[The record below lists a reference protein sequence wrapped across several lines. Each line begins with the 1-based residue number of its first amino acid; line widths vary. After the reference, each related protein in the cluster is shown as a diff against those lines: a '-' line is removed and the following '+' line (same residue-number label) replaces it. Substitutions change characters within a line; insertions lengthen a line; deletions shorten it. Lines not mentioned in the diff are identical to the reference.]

1 MMMATIM
8 MATILSTHSQW
19 FLRVAAVLFLV
30 FLGGHRCGWAV
41 FIKVQATVFPAVS
54 RYWIC
59 VVVFL
64 EISYYLGAAVF
75 EGIFSG
81 SFLFL
86 FIVIFILLPT
96 SVQSCRTC
104 SGLLQ
109 LAYKKVTM
117 SVPGFF
123 GFVFLFALFYYF
135 WTAYD
140 DLVVMLLLI
149 NLLSFTL
156 KIIFPHGFNLL
167 FQSKYIINLM

>member
-1 MMMATIM
+1 MAEEATIMMMATIM

-19 FLRVAAVLFLV
+19 FLRVAAVLFLGV
-30 FLGGHRCGWAV
+30 SWRTSVWMGCFYKSVGHRV
-41 FIKVQATVFPAVS
+41 SSVS

-59 VVVFL
+59 IVVFL

-117 SVPGFF
+117 SVRGFF

-135 WTAYD
+135 
-140 DLVVMLLLI
+140 
-149 NLLSFTL
+149 
-156 KIIFPHGFNLL
+156 
-167 FQSKYIINLM
+167 